1 MKKKK
6 DLTENTVFEN
16 PGNIGPKND
25 SLFILHQQ
33 QWSEITKHHT
43 SIYSKTKHHYY
54 THKNPSLH
62 YLKKKKIHHFFFSFL
77 FLEYL
82 FGLYKWPFCLR
93 WARSFL
99 SLLLLFGCLPMEV
112 AIVVSESR
120 FLTFENKVS
129 VKPSSYDQ
137 SQLQVCLE
145 FTVFLNIRDL
155 V

>member
-6 DLTENTVFEN
+6 IWLKIPFSKILGILDPKMIRFLFCISSSEAKLR
-16 PGNIGPKND
+16 NITLPFTRKR
-25 SLFILHQQ
+25 S
-33 QWSEITKHHT
+33 ITITHIRT
-43 SIYSKTKHHYY
+43 RHY
-54 THKNPSLH
+54 TIW
-62 YLKKKKIHHFFFSFL
+62 KKKIHHFFFSFL

-129 VKPSSYDQ
+129 VKPIFPSS
-137 SQLQVCLE
+137 CL
-145 FTVFLNIRDL
+145 FVLRIYYVHLLLIVINF
-155 V
+155 